1 MDQNFS
7 LMAQS
12 RANYY
17 TAGSPVQ
24 FVRVELLK
32 GDTTGEVAVCLTF
45 KNVGTEPLTGLVVHF
60 KCKDAAGQ
68 VLCEDDFYYEQL
80 NAQPGAVFGS
90 DDAVYVSDT
99 PVSSVEVEQDRA
111 FLNGRGVDLRNY
123 KRVRLNMP
131 RVLPGSIAK
140 TLQQRTGNVQLT
152 CVPQDTEY
160 GWFCACGAL
169 NRADEEVC
177 HVCGQKLAALL
188 PFDAEA
194 LKAEKDKRLQKEA
207 DERRRTEEQAKAAA
221 AEKAKKSK
229 KTAMIMTPIIC
240 LCIVAIIVF
249 TQVVLPKQK
258 YDKAME
264 LSNAGDYEAALT
276 LLDGLNY
283 KDSAEKRETIYN
295 KWLLINA
302 KVGDTINF
310 GAYEQDDDISNGK
323 EIIEWIV
330 LAKQNNRL
338 FVISRYAIDARPYN
352 AEQKEATWETCSLR
366 QWLNTEFLDSAFSDS
381 EKAMIAAVTVSAEK
395 NPEYITSPGK
405 STQDKVLLLSIAEAE
420 RYFTSND
427 ARACEPTAYA
437 ESNGASPAGNGNC
450 WWRLRTPG
458 DSQSCTGE
466 VHCTGVILNTGSDV
480 SFAGVAIRP
489 AMWIDLSD

>member
-32 GDTTGEVAVCLTF
+32 GDVTGEVAVCLTF

-131 RVLPGSIAK
+131 RVLPGSISR

-160 GWFCACGAL
+160 GWFCACGAFHP
-169 NRADEEVC
+169 NEENTTVCSECGGDRAAIKATLTGILEEARQAAERQQQEVNAVANSVAPAPAPQPQAQPAPAATDPRAMANAVQAAITGQQDIPPQSAYEPEQATAAFEPQSNGYADDEDEEAERVRRYAPK
-177 HVCGQKLAALL
+177 GRL
-188 PFDAEA
+188 FD
-194 LKAEKDKRLQKEA
+194 
-207 DERRRTEEQAKAAA
+207 DEDDEDDGTQMYDTDDLDDDDYDDR
-221 AEKAKKSK
+221 KKSK
-229 KTAMIMTPIIC
+229 KRGRYADDDESSEDDVMAERIIRLAPPITAIAC
-240 LCIVAIIVF
+240 ALIVAVSLVYHFI
-249 TQVVLPKQK
+249 
-258 YDKAME
+258 
-264 LSNAGDYEAALT
+264 
-276 LLDGLNY
+276 
-283 KDSAEKRETIYN
+283 
-295 KWLLINA
+295 
-302 KVGDTINF
+302 
-310 GAYEQDDDISNGK
+310 
-323 EIIEWIV
+323 
-330 LAKQNNRL
+330 LA
-338 FVISRYAIDARPYN
+338 
-352 AEQKEATWETCSLR
+352 
-366 QWLNTEFLDSAFSDS
+366 
-381 EKAMIAAVTVSAEK
+381 
-395 NPEYITSPGK
+395 
-405 STQDKVLLLSIAEAE
+405 
-420 RYFTSND
+420 
-427 ARACEPTAYA
+427 
-437 ESNGASPAGNGNC
+437 
-450 WWRLRTPG
+450 
-458 DSQSCTGE
+458 
-466 VHCTGVILNTGSDV
+466 
-480 SFAGVAIRP
+480 
-489 AMWIDLSD
+489 

>member
-32 GDTTGEVAVCLTF
+32 GDVTGEVAVCLTF

-131 RVLPGSIAK
+131 RVLPGSISR

-160 GWFCACGAL
+160 GWFCACGAFHP
-169 NRADEEVC
+169 NEENTTVCSECGGDRAAIKATLTGILEEARQAAERQQQEVNAVANSVAPAPAPQPQAQPAPAATDPRAMANAVQAAITGQQDIPPQSAYEPEQATAAFEPQSNGYADDEDEEAERVRRYAPK
-177 HVCGQKLAALL
+177 GRL
-188 PFDAEA
+188 FD
-194 LKAEKDKRLQKEA
+194 
-207 DERRRTEEQAKAAA
+207 DEDDEDDGTQMYDTDDLDDDDYYDR
-221 AEKAKKSK
+221 KKSK
-229 KTAMIMTPIIC
+229 KRGRYADDDESSEDDVMAERIIRLAPPITAIAC
-240 LCIVAIIVF
+240 ALIVAVSLVYHFI
-249 TQVVLPKQK
+249 
-258 YDKAME
+258 
-264 LSNAGDYEAALT
+264 
-276 LLDGLNY
+276 
-283 KDSAEKRETIYN
+283 
-295 KWLLINA
+295 
-302 KVGDTINF
+302 
-310 GAYEQDDDISNGK
+310 
-323 EIIEWIV
+323 
-330 LAKQNNRL
+330 LA
-338 FVISRYAIDARPYN
+338 
-352 AEQKEATWETCSLR
+352 
-366 QWLNTEFLDSAFSDS
+366 
-381 EKAMIAAVTVSAEK
+381 
-395 NPEYITSPGK
+395 
-405 STQDKVLLLSIAEAE
+405 
-420 RYFTSND
+420 
-427 ARACEPTAYA
+427 
-437 ESNGASPAGNGNC
+437 
-450 WWRLRTPG
+450 
-458 DSQSCTGE
+458 
-466 VHCTGVILNTGSDV
+466 
-480 SFAGVAIRP
+480 
-489 AMWIDLSD
+489 

>member
-32 GDTTGEVAVCLTF
+32 GDVTGEVAVCLTF

-131 RVLPGSIAK
+131 RVLPGSISR

-160 GWFCACGAL
+160 GWFCACGAFHP
-169 NRADEEVC
+169 NEENTTVCSECGGDRAAIKATLTGILEEARQAAERQQQEVNAVANSVAPAPAPQPQAQPAPAATDPRAMANAVQAAITGQQDIPPQSAYEPEQATAAFEPQSNGYADDEDEEAERVRRYAPK
-177 HVCGQKLAALL
+177 GRL
-188 PFDAEA
+188 FD
-194 LKAEKDKRLQKEA
+194 
-207 DERRRTEEQAKAAA
+207 DEDDEDDGTQMYDTDDLDDDDYDDR
-221 AEKAKKSK
+221 KKSK
-229 KTAMIMTPIIC
+229 KRGRYADDDESSEDDVMAERIIRLAPPITAISC
-240 LCIVAIIVF
+240 ALIVAVSLVYHFI
-249 TQVVLPKQK
+249 
-258 YDKAME
+258 
-264 LSNAGDYEAALT
+264 
-276 LLDGLNY
+276 
-283 KDSAEKRETIYN
+283 
-295 KWLLINA
+295 
-302 KVGDTINF
+302 
-310 GAYEQDDDISNGK
+310 
-323 EIIEWIV
+323 
-330 LAKQNNRL
+330 LA
-338 FVISRYAIDARPYN
+338 
-352 AEQKEATWETCSLR
+352 
-366 QWLNTEFLDSAFSDS
+366 
-381 EKAMIAAVTVSAEK
+381 
-395 NPEYITSPGK
+395 
-405 STQDKVLLLSIAEAE
+405 
-420 RYFTSND
+420 
-427 ARACEPTAYA
+427 
-437 ESNGASPAGNGNC
+437 
-450 WWRLRTPG
+450 
-458 DSQSCTGE
+458 
-466 VHCTGVILNTGSDV
+466 
-480 SFAGVAIRP
+480 
-489 AMWIDLSD
+489 

>member
-32 GDTTGEVAVCLTF
+32 GDVTGEVAVCLTF

-131 RVLPGSIAK
+131 RVLPGSISR

-160 GWFCACGAL
+160 GWFCACGAFHP
-169 NRADEEVC
+169 NEENTTVCSECGGDRAAIKATLTGILEEARQAAERQQQEVNAVANSVAPAPAPQPQAQPAPVATDPRAMANAVQAAITGQQDIPPQSAYEPEQATAEFEPQSNGYADDEDEEAERVRRYAPK
-177 HVCGQKLAALL
+177 GRL
-188 PFDAEA
+188 FD
-194 LKAEKDKRLQKEA
+194 
-207 DERRRTEEQAKAAA
+207 DEDDEDDGTQMYDTDDLDDDDYDDH
-221 AEKAKKSK
+221 KKSK
-229 KTAMIMTPIIC
+229 KRGRYADDDESSEDDVMAERIIRLAPPITAIAC
-240 LCIVAIIVF
+240 ALIVAVSLVYHFI
-249 TQVVLPKQK
+249 
-258 YDKAME
+258 
-264 LSNAGDYEAALT
+264 
-276 LLDGLNY
+276 
-283 KDSAEKRETIYN
+283 
-295 KWLLINA
+295 
-302 KVGDTINF
+302 
-310 GAYEQDDDISNGK
+310 
-323 EIIEWIV
+323 
-330 LAKQNNRL
+330 LA
-338 FVISRYAIDARPYN
+338 
-352 AEQKEATWETCSLR
+352 
-366 QWLNTEFLDSAFSDS
+366 
-381 EKAMIAAVTVSAEK
+381 
-395 NPEYITSPGK
+395 
-405 STQDKVLLLSIAEAE
+405 
-420 RYFTSND
+420 
-427 ARACEPTAYA
+427 
-437 ESNGASPAGNGNC
+437 
-450 WWRLRTPG
+450 
-458 DSQSCTGE
+458 
-466 VHCTGVILNTGSDV
+466 
-480 SFAGVAIRP
+480 
-489 AMWIDLSD
+489 

>member
-160 GWFCACGAL
+160 GWFCACGAFHP
-169 NRADEEVC
+169 NEENTSVCSECGGDRAQIKATLTNILEDARR
-177 HVCGQKLAALL
+177 AAERQQQEINAVAQQAA
-188 PFDAEA
+188 PQQPVAA
-194 LKAEKDKRLQKEA
+194 KADPA
-207 DERRRTEEQAKAAA
+207 ATAAA
-221 AEKAKKSK
+221 AQAAINSQIEDDAGATAAYDPKSFAAHDEEQDEEDERVRRYAPKGRLFDDDEDDDEGTQMYDTDDLDYDDEDDGYDKKSK
-229 KTAMIMTPIIC
+229 KRGRYADDDETSEDDVMAERIIHLAPPITAIAC
-240 LCIVAIIVF
+240 ALIVA
-249 TQVVLPKQK
+249 
-258 YDKAME
+258 
-264 LSNAGDYEAALT
+264 LSLVYH
-276 LLDGLNY
+276 
-283 KDSAEKRETIYN
+283 
-295 KWLLINA
+295 
-302 KVGDTINF
+302 F
-310 GAYEQDDDISNGK
+310 
-323 EIIEWIV
+323 V
-330 LAKQNNRL
+330 LA
-338 FVISRYAIDARPYN
+338 
-352 AEQKEATWETCSLR
+352 
-366 QWLNTEFLDSAFSDS
+366 
-381 EKAMIAAVTVSAEK
+381 
-395 NPEYITSPGK
+395 
-405 STQDKVLLLSIAEAE
+405 
-420 RYFTSND
+420 
-427 ARACEPTAYA
+427 
-437 ESNGASPAGNGNC
+437 
-450 WWRLRTPG
+450 
-458 DSQSCTGE
+458 
-466 VHCTGVILNTGSDV
+466 
-480 SFAGVAIRP
+480 
-489 AMWIDLSD
+489 

>member
-32 GDTTGEVAVCLTF
+32 GDVTGEVAVCLTF

-131 RVLPGSIAK
+131 RVLPGSISR

-160 GWFCACGAL
+160 GWFCACGAFHP
-169 NRADEEVC
+169 NEENTTVCSECGGDRAAIKATLTGILEEARQAAERQQQEVNAVANSVAPAPAPQPQAQPAPAATDPRAMANAVQAAITGQQDIPPQSAYEPEQATAAFEPQSNGYADDEDEEAERVRRYAPK
-177 HVCGQKLAALL
+177 GRL
-188 PFDAEA
+188 FD
-194 LKAEKDKRLQKEA
+194 
-207 DERRRTEEQAKAAA
+207 DEDDEDDGTQMYDTDDLDDDDYEDR
-221 AEKAKKSK
+221 KKSK
-229 KTAMIMTPIIC
+229 KRGRYADDDESSEGDVMAERIIRLAPPITAIAC
-240 LCIVAIIVF
+240 ALIVAVSLVYHFI
-249 TQVVLPKQK
+249 
-258 YDKAME
+258 
-264 LSNAGDYEAALT
+264 
-276 LLDGLNY
+276 
-283 KDSAEKRETIYN
+283 
-295 KWLLINA
+295 
-302 KVGDTINF
+302 
-310 GAYEQDDDISNGK
+310 
-323 EIIEWIV
+323 
-330 LAKQNNRL
+330 LA
-338 FVISRYAIDARPYN
+338 
-352 AEQKEATWETCSLR
+352 
-366 QWLNTEFLDSAFSDS
+366 
-381 EKAMIAAVTVSAEK
+381 
-395 NPEYITSPGK
+395 
-405 STQDKVLLLSIAEAE
+405 
-420 RYFTSND
+420 
-427 ARACEPTAYA
+427 
-437 ESNGASPAGNGNC
+437 
-450 WWRLRTPG
+450 
-458 DSQSCTGE
+458 
-466 VHCTGVILNTGSDV
+466 
-480 SFAGVAIRP
+480 
-489 AMWIDLSD
+489 

>member
-32 GDTTGEVAVCLTF
+32 GDVTGEVAVCLTF

-131 RVLPGSIAK
+131 RVLPGSISR

-160 GWFCACGAL
+160 GWFCACGAFHP
-169 NRADEEVC
+169 NEENTTVCSECGGDRAAIKATLTGILEEARQAAERQQQEVNAVANSVAPAPAPQPQAQPAPAATDPRAMANAVQAAITGQQDIPPQSAYEPEQATAAFEPQSNGYADDEDEEAERVRRYAPK
-177 HVCGQKLAALL
+177 GRL
-188 PFDAEA
+188 FD
-194 LKAEKDKRLQKEA
+194 
-207 DERRRTEEQAKAAA
+207 DEDDEDDGTQMYDTDDLDDDDYDDR
-221 AEKAKKSK
+221 KKSK
-229 KTAMIMTPIIC
+229 KRGRYADDDESSEDDVMAERIIRLAPPITAIAC
-240 LCIVAIIVF
+240 ALIVAVSLVYHFILAYKIAVVF
-249 TQVVLPKQK
+249 
-258 YDKAME
+258 
-264 LSNAGDYEAALT
+264 
-276 LLDGLNY
+276 
-283 KDSAEKRETIYN
+283 
-295 KWLLINA
+295 
-302 KVGDTINF
+302 
-310 GAYEQDDDISNGK
+310 
-323 EIIEWIV
+323 
-330 LAKQNNRL
+330 
-338 FVISRYAIDARPYN
+338 
-352 AEQKEATWETCSLR
+352 
-366 QWLNTEFLDSAFSDS
+366 
-381 EKAMIAAVTVSAEK
+381 
-395 NPEYITSPGK
+395 
-405 STQDKVLLLSIAEAE
+405 
-420 RYFTSND
+420 
-427 ARACEPTAYA
+427 
-437 ESNGASPAGNGNC
+437 
-450 WWRLRTPG
+450 
-458 DSQSCTGE
+458 
-466 VHCTGVILNTGSDV
+466 
-480 SFAGVAIRP
+480 
-489 AMWIDLSD
+489 

>member
-32 GDTTGEVAVCLTF
+32 GDVTGEVAVCLTF

-131 RVLPGSIAK
+131 RVLPGSISR

-160 GWFCACGAL
+160 GWFCACGAFHP
-169 NRADEEVC
+169 NEENTTVCSECGGDRAAIKATLTGILEEARQAAERQQQEVNAVANSVAPAPAPQPQAQPAPAATDPRAMANAVQAAITGQQDIPPQSAYEPEQATAAFEPQSNGYADDEDEEAERVRRYAPK
-177 HVCGQKLAALL
+177 GRL
-188 PFDAEA
+188 FDDEDD
-194 LKAEKDKRLQKEA
+194 EEDGTQMYDA
-207 DERRRTEEQAKAAA
+207 DDLDDDDYDDR
-221 AEKAKKSK
+221 KKSK
-229 KTAMIMTPIIC
+229 KRGRYADDDESSEDDVMAERIIRLAPPITAIAC
-240 LCIVAIIVF
+240 ALIVAVSLVYHFI
-249 TQVVLPKQK
+249 
-258 YDKAME
+258 
-264 LSNAGDYEAALT
+264 
-276 LLDGLNY
+276 
-283 KDSAEKRETIYN
+283 
-295 KWLLINA
+295 
-302 KVGDTINF
+302 
-310 GAYEQDDDISNGK
+310 
-323 EIIEWIV
+323 
-330 LAKQNNRL
+330 LA
-338 FVISRYAIDARPYN
+338 
-352 AEQKEATWETCSLR
+352 
-366 QWLNTEFLDSAFSDS
+366 
-381 EKAMIAAVTVSAEK
+381 
-395 NPEYITSPGK
+395 
-405 STQDKVLLLSIAEAE
+405 
-420 RYFTSND
+420 
-427 ARACEPTAYA
+427 
-437 ESNGASPAGNGNC
+437 
-450 WWRLRTPG
+450 
-458 DSQSCTGE
+458 
-466 VHCTGVILNTGSDV
+466 
-480 SFAGVAIRP
+480 
-489 AMWIDLSD
+489 